1 MRAHGMRGEGGV
13 QVVSNPMLDPNAML
27 ASDSGSDDEEGG
39 AQLVAVEGDDGG
51 AMVAPMTLLA
61 APAGSLLAAPG
72 AGLSGLSKLVE
83 SRAFAALEVGLILAT
98 IWGLALDSPAFPPD
112 KYQRYLVTSIE
123 GLTSGIWTIQLLLKL
138 VAAGPKEYVFS
149 DPLGTGQMEVQK
161 LNLLDLWVVVSSWLA
176 MVDSLKAWGFGT
188 MRLLRLSR
196 AVPLMRVWSNELADL
211 IDSLMGSLAMLR
223 DVVIFLCF
231 VIFMFG
237 ILGLHIFQGA
247 LSHRCAMNATE
258 ADSAIAIDCPGTF
271 ECGGKSRQTLSF
283 LPNEMCI
290 PYSPP
295 LQVADKENYGYYG
308 FNSMAQSTFVVME
321 QISLDGGFH
330 DLPQLLAGMD
340 VGSKGMA
347 WNFFALVVV
356 VLNVLVLNLF
366 VAVIVSAFDTTRAN
380 RAAAAARDA
389 YLEAMSP
396 SAADGAEGSAR
407 SSGILSP
414 LSGMTGALSKDPM
427 AAFGGMGDMANDLQK
442 TATDVA
448 KDLLAPVGEGDT
460 SPKSNGSTSPRS
472 GDTSARSQDGL
483 DSPERGSFEAR
494 KASKEARG
502 IKVGTG
508 ADTAVDFIYM
518 LCHNPVFSLGIL
530 CVIFANVVVLCMYH
544 EGMDEGLRVFC
555 AASETVFLFL
565 FAIEAIIKIVAEGWK
580 DYFADGLNQCDFGVL
595 IISTMGILINIFVG
609 KGEKA
614 PNLSAFRVLRLT
626 RLVSAMRVIYRYES
640 VRMVVQTAF
649 QSLSQLLALCFL
661 MVFFVIFAALAGMH
675 IYGDTCERCTEG
687 VSDHYL
693 QGTWDPDFATKYS
706 RRNFETFG
714 AAMISVVQHATNDGW
729 SQIMMWYMNNTS
741 NWTFGFFWLAHISTA
756 YVLVNLFV
764 AIIMQNFSLEA
775 DVKLQRQVE
784 NFERY
789 SQKKRKQKVAGED
802 LDEVSEQEKAKL
814 AKSLYLFAPDSGF
827 RLLCTKIVKHPMY
840 DFLMLFFVIFAC
852 WLVAWSGA
860 PSSKSDDQK
869 EFVDTTNFILW
880 VIFTLE
886 VVLKSISF
894 GFWVKPLGK
903 ITDRPYLRRGPNR
916 LDFLIVVMIGI
927 SYALVPFSGELGKE
941 VGTFAKAMRAL
952 QPLRVLNR
960 NKGLSRISNTLVVSL
975 PAVGAVFGLLLIF
988 WLCFAIVGV
997 ESFSGKMMRC
1007 VSCENV
1013 YTLVT
1018 PATSFG
1024 GVVIDTQEACTGMVD
1039 FDPSNA
1045 TTLVPNFSYQPD
1057 GSMPL
1062 NCWENPPYNFD
1073 SFIHA
1078 MQSLFKASTMVGWID
1093 IMESCAD
1100 ARGVGLNPAFA
1111 AEDSHT
1117 FTAVMYFMMFNVIV
1131 NLFLMKL
1138 FVGVMASSFSSASGN
1153 NLVTEHQKKWIRVQR
1168 MVDEFNPKDSHEA
1181 PPADKKLQ
1189 ALAFKMA
1196 EHPWFSNTIDV
1207 CILVN
1212 IICLAVSHYPGSD
1225 WLVFLEQLNT
1235 FFLAV
1240 FTIELLA
1247 KVLAYGVKG
1256 YLSETWNKVDCIVV
1270 AMSWFGRV
1278 AQVKSGAE
1286 LARVC
1291 RTMRVFLIFHK
1302 VEGLTTLFST
1312 VLAVLPSAFYMI
1324 VLILLLFFVYAIL
1337 GMQLFGDEPTIHPY
1351 YNEDNNFSDFAHSMR
1366 LLFQITVGQSL
1377 TYISHDLRHHG
1388 IHVVFMYFSTFYFW
1402 SSYVMMNLFVG
1413 VLVDTF
1419 DLQHTPHG
1427 DDDAA
1432 PEFPHEDMWTFREM
1446 WRDACVKAAEVGGY
1460 EKAIKGEAGRNP
1472 SLLELPYDCVY
1483 PLLLEMGEKTSASG
1497 AGKVLHIAAEDPD
1510 WMYYTLLQTELYAYK
1525 IQASMRIPGLSLAK
1539 SIAAYKTKAPSKV
1552 DIGRYGPRGVGF
1564 HWMLKRLALR
1574 RLKKSTLMYQD
1585 LMEELETEQAFVSQ
1599 NIIATMFS
1607 ARILLKYGP
1616 EYCPAVAAYFDD
1628 DLEDGSEPAE
1638 VWQKVSIETFHAAVK
1653 GVRDLRISR
1662 LTRLRRLVVE
1672 EHRLAAANADLLLP
1686 VNPETG
1692 SPMAGAGS
1700 PLSVASPRQKLK
1712 EKKKKKRQEK
1722 KKNNNNGQTKITNPM
1737 MESLSASPMRGGGG
1751 GVDSDE
1757 EALT

>member
-1 MRAHGMRGEGGV
+1 MRSDGGL
-13 QVVSNPMLDPNAML
+13 QVVSNPMLDPNNSNL
-27 ASDSGSDDEEGG
+27 SDSDDEEGE
-39 AQLVAVEGDDGG
+39 AELIAVEEGEEGE
-51 AMVAPMTLLA
+51 AIVAPMTLLA
-61 APAGSLLAAPG
+61 GTLPTSSGSLLAAPG

-83 SRAFAALEVGLILAT
+83 SRAFAALDVGLILAT
-98 IWGLALDSPAFPPD
+98 IWGLALDSPAFPPSAIEAV
-112 KYQRYLVTSIE
+112 LVTSIE
-123 GLTSGIWTIQLLLKL
+123 GLTSGIWTIQLILKV
-138 VAAGPKEYVFS
+138 VAAGPKDYVFS
-149 DPLGTGQMEVQK
+149 DPMGTGQMAVQK
-161 LNLLDLWVVVSSWLA
+161 LNLLDLWVVISSWLA
-176 MVDSLKAWGFGT
+176 MVESLKAWGFGT

-223 DVVIFLCF
+223 DVIIFLCF

-247 LSHRCAMNATE
+247 LSHRCAINATE
-258 ADSAIAIDCPGTF
+258 ADSAIAIGCPGTF
-271 ECGGKSRQTLSF
+271 ECGADAAG
-283 LPNEMCI
+283 MCI

-295 LQVADKENYGYYG
+295 LQVADKEDYGYYG

-330 DLPQLLAGMD
+330 DLPLLIAGME
-340 VGSKGMA
+340 GPSSKGMA

-366 VAVIVSAFDTTRAN
+366 VAVIVSAFDTTRTN
-380 RAAAAARDA
+380 RAAAAAREA
-389 YLEAMSP
+389 YLESMSP
-396 SAADGAEGSAR
+396 SAGGAESGR

-414 LSGMTGALSKDPM
+414 LAFGGALSKDPLATLGAM
-427 AAFGGMGDMANDLQK
+427 NDMASELRQTGTDL
-442 TATDVA
+442 A
-448 KDLLAPVGEGDT
+448 KDLLAPVGEGDV
-460 SPKSNGSTSPRS
+460 SPGSRSNGSISPRS
-472 GDTSARSQDGL
+472 GDASARSQDGL
-483 DSPERGSFEAR
+483 NALDTGSFEAR

-502 IKVGTG
+502 IVPGSG
-508 ADTAVDFIYM
+508 SDTLVDFVYL

-544 EGMDEGLRVFC
+544 EGMDEDLKLLC

-565 FAIEAIIKIVAEGWK
+565 FAIEAIIKIVGEGWK

-595 IISTMGILINIFVG
+595 VISTCGILVNIFLSHS
-609 KGEKA
+609 GEKA

-661 MVFFVIFAALAGMH
+661 MVFFMIFAALAGMH
-675 IYGDTCERCTEG
+675 IYGNTCEQCTAG

-693 QGTWDPDFATKYS
+693 QGTWDPDFVDKYS

-714 AAMISVVQHATNDGW
+714 TAMISVVQHTTNDGW

-741 NWTFGFFWLAHISTA
+741 TWTFGFFWLIHISTA

-784 NFERY
+784 NYERY
-789 SQKKRKQKVAGED
+789 SQKKRKQKVAG
-802 LDEVSEQEKAKL
+802 DEVDEMGEKEVSKL
-814 AKSLYLFAPDSGF
+814 AKSLYIFAPDNGF
-827 RLLCTKIVKHPMY
+827 RLLCTKIVKHPIY
-840 DFLMLFFVIFAC
+840 DFAMLFFVMFAC

-860 PSSKSDDQK
+860 PSSKSKDQK
-869 EFVDTTNFILW
+869 DFVDIANFVLW
-880 VIFTLE
+880 IIFTLE
-886 VVLKSISF
+886 VVLKSIAF
-894 GFWVKPLGK
+894 NFWVKPSGK
-903 ITDRPYLRRGPNR
+903 ITARPYLRRGPNR
-916 LDFLIVVMIGI
+916 LDFLIVLMIGF
-927 SYALVPFSGELGKE
+927 SYALIPFGKDLGSS
-941 VGTFAKAMRAL
+941 VSTFAKAMRAL

-975 PAVGAVFGLLLIF
+975 PAVGAVFGLLVIF

-1007 VSCENV
+1007 VSCDNV

-1018 PATSFG
+1018 PANSFQG
-1024 GVVIDTQEACTGMVD
+1024 AVIFTKEACIGMVD
-1039 FDPSNA
+1039 VDPSNV
-1045 TTLVPNFSYQPD
+1045 TTMVPNFSYQAD

-1062 NCWENPPYNFD
+1062 NCWANPPYNFD
-1073 SFIHA
+1073 TFIHA

-1111 AEDSHT
+1111 VEDSHT
-1117 FTAVMYFMMFNVIV
+1117 FTAVMFFMAFNVIV

-1189 ALAFKMA
+1189 SMAFKMA
-1196 EHPWFSNTIDV
+1196 EHPRFTQVIDV

-1225 WLVFLEQLNT
+1225 WLVHLENLNT

-1256 YLSETWNKVDCIVV
+1256 YLSETWNKMDCIVV

-1337 GMQLFGDEPTIHPY
+1337 GMQLFGDEPTNHPY

-1388 IHVVFMYFSTFYFW
+1388 IHVVFLYFSSFYFW

-1427 DDDAA
+1427 DDDA

-1446 WRDACVKAAEVGGY
+1446 WRDACVKAAEAGGY
-1460 EKAIKGEAGRNP
+1460 EKATKGEADRNP
-1472 SLLELPYDCVY
+1472 SLLELPYDQVF
-1483 PLLLEMGEKTSASG
+1483 PLLLKMGQKTSATG

-1539 SIAAYKTKAPSKV
+1539 SIAAYKTTKAPSKV
-1552 DIGRYGPRGVGF
+1552 DVGRYGPRGVGF

-1574 RLKKSTLMYQD
+1574 RLSKSTLMYQD
-1585 LMEELETEQAFVSQ
+1585 LMEELEMEQQFVSQ
-1599 NIIATMFS
+1599 NIIACMFS

-1616 EYCPAVAAYFDD
+1616 EYCPAVAVYFDE

-1638 VWQKVSIETFHAAVK
+1638 VWQKVSIETFKAAVR

-1662 LTRLRRLVVE
+1662 LTRLRRLVAE
-1672 EHRLAAANADLLLP
+1672 EHKLAAENADALLP

-1700 PLSVASPRQKLK
+1700 PLAAASPRQKLK
-1712 EKKKKKRQEK
+1712 AKKAKKKKEK
-1722 KKNNNNGQTKITNPM
+1722 KATGQTKITNPM
-1737 MESLSASPMRGGGG
+1737 MESLSASPMRGSGAGG
-1751 GVDSDE
+1751 DSDE
-1757 EALT
+1757 ETELS